1 MKSNTQTK
9 ALSVLLFLGLTS
21 SAMTPMT
28 TYAAPGGGE
37 QGGEAGATYAG
48 EEATEEGGEQGGEAG
63 NTNLQ

>member
-9 ALSVLLFLGLTS
+9 ALSLLLFLGLTT

-28 TYAAPGGGE
+28 AYAAPE
-37 QGGEAGATYAG
+37 GGEAGATYAG

-63 NTNLQ
+63 ATYAGEEAT